1 MAEKLKKYSKN
12 TPYATAL
19 KSGRLYEMQRI
30 KARTISQRVH
40 LQYLVSD
47 CSDFPS
53 KLNNTCLKLNHDF
66 CWKNRHW
73 THVSLKREEI
83 SKIANKDFK
92 TTVQGCYTPNLKT
105 IVAVVMELNTA
116 EYSNKKVEETG
127 CFCFVCTEPVDG
139 RLKAAPNGVGMMSFG
154 QHSACCTRQYFRGQ
168 LFAVSRSRVLFGH
181 AYAWYGH
188 HKKSL
193 QICCM
198 HFTELYDLCELVA
211 KFLSACRSRRK
222 ARPVELP
229 SPRSSVTLAQ
239 RGACMIVTD

>member
-1 MAEKLKKYSKN
+1 MAEKIEKYSKN
-12 TPYATAL
+12 TPYAIIF

-30 KARTISQRVH
+30 KARTISQRVY

-127 CFCFVCTEPVDG
+127 
-139 RLKAAPNGVGMMSFG
+139 
-154 QHSACCTRQYFRGQ
+154 
-168 LFAVSRSRVLFGH
+168 VSN
-181 AYAWYGH
+181 
-188 HKKSL
+188 
-193 QICCM
+193 
-198 HFTELYDLCELVA
+198 
-211 KFLSACRSRRK
+211 LSAPSLWTEDWKQRPMASEWCHSVNAHATIFSRAFICSIYIGKKEKLYAGR
-222 ARPVELP
+222 R
-229 SPRSSVTLAQ
+229 RTI
-239 RGACMIVTD
+239 C